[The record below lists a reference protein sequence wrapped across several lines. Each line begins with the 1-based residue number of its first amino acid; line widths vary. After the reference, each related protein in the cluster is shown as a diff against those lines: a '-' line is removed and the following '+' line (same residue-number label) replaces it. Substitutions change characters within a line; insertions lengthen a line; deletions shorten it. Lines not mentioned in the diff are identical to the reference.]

1 MLYSTHFDVHVQQ
14 DPSEDNAGRVARIR
28 LWLQTSSRLDPQRYS
43 RVRDLA
49 DALLDGFL
57 DSGGLDDINEILA
70 SYFRRFGQSEDLRDV
85 EEAIALQ
92 NRSIELTPDGH
103 LNPHKPTHL
112 EDLGNTFMNRF
123 ELLGNADDIDQCI
136 LSHSHAIA
144 LTGENGAYKPGQ
156 LHNLGNALITHN
168 SSTLERSTF

>member
-57 DSGGLDDINEILA
+57 DSGGLDDINEVVMHATNATSLCPSSDSNETAMCLDLLGICLRYRFHFFLETMLILK
-70 SYFRRFGQSEDLRDV
+70 F
-85 EEAIALQ
+85 EAAVSAQ
-92 NRSIELTPDGH
+92 KEAVALTPDGH
-103 LNPHKPTHL
+103 KYSVIYLA
-112 EDLGNTFMNRF
+112 DLGV
-123 ELLGNADDIDQCI
+123 I
-136 LSHSHAIA
+136 LSSFR
-144 LTGENGAYKPGQ
+144 TVGR
-156 LHNLGNALITHN
+156 
-168 SSTLERSTF
+168 SS